1 MTTLFSPVREFFK
14 KGDLT
19 LLFLCLLSS
28 GYGLLLIFSA
38 TRYENSYKSVIV
50 QFIGIILGVV
60 AYMLITFVD
69 LQLFIDKH
77 WKPTLIAS
85 IVLILMLLTPL
96 GLSVGGNL
104 NWLAIS
110 KIIPGFPLNLQPN
123 EIVKLPFILLLSL
136 QITKIQDQGREIS
149 SLPSLIQIGG
159 FTVFML
165 GLIAVADTPKPTSA
179 DAVAAFR
186 QLGLEVVMLTGDN
199 QRTAD
204 AIGRQLGVTQ
214 VMAEVLPQDKERMV
228 RQLQEEGRKVAMVGD
243 GINDAPALARADV
256 GLAIGAGTDVAI
268 ESADI
273 VLMKSDLLDAAA
285 AVELSRASIR
295 NIKENLFWA
304 FFYNSI
310 GIPLAAG
317 VFYPLLGWQLN
328 PMFAAAA
335 MSLSS
340 VCVVSNALRLRF
352 FKSKF
357 KSVAPPEQSPCQGSC
372 PVDITTELPE
382 EHKEEKTMTKTLN
395 IEGMMCAHCVAHVEK
410 ALSALGG
417 VTAAKAD
424 LEGKCATVTL
434 AAPVSDQELKDAVTE
449 AGYEVVSIQ

>member
-136 QITKIQDQGREIS
+136 QITKIQDQGRDIS

-165 GLIAVADTPKPTSA
+165 ALIAVVCGDMGMCVIYMMIFVFMAWASGVKVRWFVLVGGGLILA
-179 DAVAAFR
+179 AVILWLF
-186 QLGLEVVMLTGDN
+186 
-199 QRTAD
+199 
-204 AIGRQLGVTQ
+204 
-214 VMAEVLPQDKERMV
+214 VLPDTKWWNDYRIMRFRVVLDHDLDPMDKGFQQTRS
-228 RQLQEEGRKVAMVGD
+228 L
-243 GINDAPALARADV
+243 
-256 GLAIGAGTDVAI
+256 LAIGSGQLFGQGYLQGPYTQSASASTLPARQTDFIFAVCGEELGLVGCMLLLLILGSVVLRCIWVGRHASTPFDAYVCMGVAG
-268 ESADI
+268 
-273 VLMKSDLLDAAA
+273 MLLVQIALN
-285 AVELSRASIR
+285 VGMCLYILPVMGLTLPFISYGGSSI
-295 NIKENLFWA
+295 ITL
-304 FFYNSI
+304 
-310 GIPLAAG
+310 
-317 VFYPLLGWQLN
+317 
-328 PMFAAAA
+328 FAA
-335 MSLSS
+335 MGLVSS
-340 VCVVSNALRLRF
+340 VKARTLPSWLR
-352 FKSKF
+352 
-357 KSVAPPEQSPCQGSC
+357 
-372 PVDITTELPE
+372 D
-382 EHKEEKTMTKTLN
+382 
-395 IEGMMCAHCVAHVEK
+395 
-410 ALSALGG
+410 
-417 VTAAKAD
+417 
-424 LEGKCATVTL
+424 
-434 AAPVSDQELKDAVTE
+434 
-449 AGYEVVSIQ
+449 

>member
-14 KGDLT
+14 KGDIM

-85 IVLILMLLTPL
+85 IILILLLLTPL

-136 QITKIQDQGREIS
+136 QITKIQDQGRDIS

-165 GLIAVADTPKPTSA
+165 GLIAVVCGDMGMCVIYMMIFVFMAWASGVKVRWFILVGGGLILAAVILWLFILPDTKWWN
-179 DAVAAFR
+179 DYRIMRFR
-186 QLGLEVVMLTGDN
+186 VVLDHDLDPMNKGYQQTRSL
-199 QRTAD
+199 
-204 AIGRQLGVTQ
+204 
-214 VMAEVLPQDKERMV
+214 
-228 RQLQEEGRKVAMVGD
+228 
-243 GINDAPALARADV
+243 
-256 GLAIGAGTDVAI
+256 LAIGSGQLFGQGYLQGPYTQSTSPSTLPARQTDFIFAVCGEELGLVGCILLLLVLGSVVLRCIWVGRHASTPFDAYVCMGVAG
-268 ESADI
+268 
-273 VLMKSDLLDAAA
+273 MLLVQIARN
-285 AVELSRASIR
+285 VGMCLFVPPVMGLTLPFISYGGSSI
-295 NIKENLFWA
+295 ITL
-304 FFYNSI
+304 
-310 GIPLAAG
+310 
-317 VFYPLLGWQLN
+317 
-328 PMFAAAA
+328 FAA
-335 MSLSS
+335 MGLVSS
-340 VCVVSNALRLRF
+340 VKARTLPSWLR
-352 FKSKF
+352 
-357 KSVAPPEQSPCQGSC
+357 
-372 PVDITTELPE
+372 D
-382 EHKEEKTMTKTLN
+382 
-395 IEGMMCAHCVAHVEK
+395 
-410 ALSALGG
+410 
-417 VTAAKAD
+417 
-424 LEGKCATVTL
+424 
-434 AAPVSDQELKDAVTE
+434 
-449 AGYEVVSIQ
+449 

>member
-14 KGDLT
+14 KGDIM

-85 IVLILMLLTPL
+85 IVLILLLLTPL

-136 QITKIQDQGREIS
+136 QITKIQDQGRDIS

-165 GLIAVADTPKPTSA
+165 GLIAVVCGDMGMCVIYMMIFVFMAWASGVKVRWFILVGGGLILA
-179 DAVAAFR
+179 AVILWLF
-186 QLGLEVVMLTGDN
+186 
-199 QRTAD
+199 
-204 AIGRQLGVTQ
+204 
-214 VMAEVLPQDKERMV
+214 VLPDTKWW
-228 RQLQEEGRKVAMVGD
+228 
-243 GINDAPALARADV
+243 NDYRIMRFRVVLDHDLDPMNKGYQQTRSL
-256 GLAIGAGTDVAI
+256 LAIGSGQLFGQGYLQGPYTQSTSPSTLPARQTDFIFAVCGEELGLVGCILLLLVLGSVVLRCIWVGRHASTPFDAYVCMGVAGMLLVQIALNVGMCLF
-268 ESADI
+268 
-273 VLMKSDLLDAAA
+273 VLPVMGLTLPFISYGG
-285 AVELSRASIR
+285 SSI
-295 NIKENLFWA
+295 ITL
-304 FFYNSI
+304 
-310 GIPLAAG
+310 
-317 VFYPLLGWQLN
+317 
-328 PMFAAAA
+328 FAA
-335 MSLSS
+335 MGLVSS
-340 VCVVSNALRLRF
+340 VKARTLPSWLR
-352 FKSKF
+352 
-357 KSVAPPEQSPCQGSC
+357 
-372 PVDITTELPE
+372 D
-382 EHKEEKTMTKTLN
+382 
-395 IEGMMCAHCVAHVEK
+395 
-410 ALSALGG
+410 
-417 VTAAKAD
+417 
-424 LEGKCATVTL
+424 
-434 AAPVSDQELKDAVTE
+434 
-449 AGYEVVSIQ
+449 